1 MITDN
6 LCELVYSKNMD
17 DNSNMIIEDYHD
29 EELLDCDFSLN
40 DTPQDQFMHLI
51 NLAIEY
57 GNIDYIKQGI
67 NEYKNII
74 DHSYI
79 ENANNIMMQI
89 LEEQIEE
96 MTF

>member
-1 MITDN
+1 MIIN
-6 LCELVYSKNMD
+6 FCELVYSKNMD
-17 DNSNMIIEDYHD
+17 DDSNMIIEDYND
-29 EELLDCDFSLN
+29 EKLLDCDFSLN
-40 DTPQDQFMHLI
+40 DTPQDQFMYLI

-67 NEYKNII
+67 NEYKDVI

>member
-1 MITDN
+1 MIVN
-6 LCELVYSKNMD
+6 LCELIYSKNMD
-17 DNSNMIIEDYHD
+17 NDSNMIIDDDDD

-74 DHSYI
+74 DNSYI